1 MDEKKSNMYQAKL
14 AVEEIRRKQSQ
25 AGVKS
30 SEKRADKAREAVR
43 PEKRSHTF
51 HPKTKTEDTSPCR
64 YCHEEGHQIK
74 SRGVLTCPKLVAKE
88 QREANEQ
95 AKRRARERVQAQAWS
110 KQFQEE
116 CKCDGEGWKTAG
128 IKSNLDSWRSRQLA
142 KQEEE
147 KISYKR
153 SKLVVKNR
161 FDLPSDSDDEAE
173 EGPRTAKPVE
183 LAASNVWSKGAPKAV
198 ITPVDAAKQPASP
211 PILSWADECENDS
224 DYLPGSEFWRPVDG
238 CGSDCDRIHISD

>member
-1 MDEKKSNMYQAKL
+1 MDDKKSNIYQAKR
-14 AVEEIRRKQSQ
+14 AAEEVRRYQCRT
-25 AGVKS
+25 GLDP
-30 SEKRADKAREAVR
+30 SEKRLAAREAAHQ
-43 PEKRSHTF
+43 EKRSHTF
-51 HPKTKTEDTSPCR
+51 RPQTVAAATACR

-74 SRGVLTCPKLVAKE
+74 TRGVLTCPKLLAKE
-88 QREANEQ
+88 RRTANEQ
-95 AKRRARERVQAQAWS
+95 AKRNARERAQQDAWS
-110 KQFQEE
+110 KQLQDASG
-116 CKCDGEGWKTAG
+116 CSGEGWKTAG

-161 FDLPSDSDDEAE
+161 FDLPSDSDDEE

-198 ITPVDAAKQPASP
+198 ITPVDAAKQRASP